1 VTLSELSP
9 STGETIVTKTRR
21 TGFWTHDEMCAEMDR
36 LLLKVGAAESLKQKA
51 EAICR
56 EGFLRDLE
64 RGRSMRSYIAAAL
77 FTALRQSESP
87 IALRDFLL
95 RIGADTKKSDE
106 VAKYYRMF
114 VTELGLNVPTPNPR
128 TYFSEIVLKLHG
140 TDDLM
145 NRCEELL
152 ASVRKC
158 PTEMCGKD
166 PVAVASAVVYIAS
179 LNSSQTAS
187 EKTVAQAAGIS
198 EKRLRTC
205 VKALRNVQNQIQSII
220 VSAKS
225 QQIAP
230 S

>member
-1 VTLSELSP
+1 MTPSELSP
-9 STGETIVTKTRR
+9 PTGETPVAKTRR
-21 TGFWTHDEMCAEMDR
+21 TGFWSHEEMCAEMDR
-36 LLLKVGAAESLKQKA
+36 LLQKVGAAEGLKQKA

-77 FTALRQSESP
+77 FAALRQSQNP
-87 IALRDFLL
+87 IALRDFLM
-95 RIGADTKKSDE
+95 RIEADTKKSDE

-114 VTELGLNVPTPNPR
+114 ITELELIVPTPNPR
-128 TYFSEIVLKLHG
+128 NYVSEIVLKLHG
-140 TDDLM
+140 TDDLL
-145 NRCEELL
+145 NQCEKLL
-152 ASVRKC
+152 SNVRKC

-179 LNSSQTAS
+179 LNSSQPAS

-205 VKALRNVQNQIQSII
+205 VKALRNAQNQIQSIV
-220 VSAKS
+220 VSAES
-225 QQIAP
+225 
-230 S
+230 